1 MSIERSIDR
10 KLEMHV
16 KTVTDRGICL
26 KKKGGKKVINNIIRS
41 DLWDQARGDTRTRKK
56 NDLDGTEVIVNS
68 GEYRYFIFAR
78 REFSFNLKLFLRQRY
93 E

>member
-1 MSIERSIDR
+1 MERSIDR

-16 KTVTDRGICL
+16 KTERGICL
-26 KKKGGKKVINNIIRS
+26 RKEKKKGKIINNIIRS

-56 NDLDGTEVIVNS
+56 NDLDGTEVIVKS
-68 GEYRYFIFAR
+68 GEYQYFIFER
-78 REFSFNLKLFLRQRY
+78 REFSFNLKIFLRQRH